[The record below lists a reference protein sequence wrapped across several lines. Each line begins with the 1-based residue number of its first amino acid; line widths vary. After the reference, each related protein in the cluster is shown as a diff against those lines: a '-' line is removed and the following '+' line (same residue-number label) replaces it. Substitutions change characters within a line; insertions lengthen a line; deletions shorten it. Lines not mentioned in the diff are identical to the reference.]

1 MQKNDPKTLQAWCMY
16 DWANSVFS
24 LTITTA
30 VFPEYFLSMTS
41 QHGHNMVNF
50 WGVSITNSVL
60 YSYAVSISFL
70 FAALL
75 SPVSTSIAEVTGR
88 KKRFMTLF
96 AYLGSMSCAA
106 LYAFHSGNVDWVI
119 PIFIMAS
126 IGYSSSIVFYN
137 SFLPDIA
144 TEDKFDWLSARG
156 FSLGYIG
163 SVLLLIANLVLIL
176 NAEAL
181 GITTG
186 YAARISFLMV
196 GLWWFVFSSISFSR
210 LPNDV
215 PKPTQGFAW
224 ISKGF
229 LELKEVWQKV
239 MQLKLLKTF
248 LLSFF
253 IYNMG
258 VQTVMYLAPLFAK
271 EVIKIESSELI
282 LTILI
287 IQLVAIVG
295 AYFFQ
300 KLSSYIGNTLTLTLA
315 ISVWIGVCIWAYF
328 VTKGL
333 PFYLLAGAIGFVMGG
348 IQSMS
353 RSTYSKL
360 IPSSETNTASFFSFY
375 DVTEKISIVLGTFL
389 FGLISQVTGYMR
401 NTILFLTALF
411 VVGGIIML
419 MIPSKKSYGQ

>member
-41 QHGHNMVNF
+41 SQGSNMVNF
-50 WGVSITNSVL
+50 WGIPITNSVL
-60 YSYAVSISFL
+60 YSYAVSLSFL
-70 FAALL
+70 FAAIL
-75 SPVSTSIAEVTGR
+75 SPISTSIAEVTGR

-106 LYAFHSGNVDWVI
+106 LYAFHSSNVDWVI

-176 NAEAL
+176 NADAL
-181 GITTG
+181 GITSG

-210 LPNDV
+210 LPKDV
-215 PKPTQGFAW
+215 SRPTQGFAW

-229 LELKEVWQKV
+229 VELKEVWQKV

-300 KLSSYIGNTLTLTLA
+300 KVSSKLGNTLTLTFT
-315 ISVWIGVCIWAYF
+315 IVVWIGVCIWAYF

-360 IPSSETNTASFFSFY
+360 IPASETNTASFFSFY

-389 FGLISQVTGYMR
+389 FGFISQVTGDMR

-411 VVGGIIML
+411 VIGGIIML
-419 MIPSKKSYGQ
+419 TIPSKKSYGE